1 MSEGGGGMQ
10 AYHILNAMIANKL
23 AVVIRGDNQFMAKK
37 TAEACVNG
45 GVKTLEVT
53 FTVPSASSLLESLN
67 EDYDHVIFGAGTVL
81 DSETARIAI
90 SSGARFIVSPGFD
103 KDTAKLCN
111 RYGIPYLPGCMTV
124 NEMLHAAEYGAS
136 VVKLFPGSEF
146 TPSFIKNIHGPLPH
160 IDIMPTGGITI
171 DNADDWLAAG
181 AVMLGV
187 GGEITKPAKIGD
199 YDGVKKLAAEFQN
212 LTTKG

>member
-1 MSEGGGGMQ
+1 
-10 AYHILNAMIANKL
+10 
-23 AVVIRGDNQFMAKK
+23 
-37 TAEACVNG
+37 VNG

-53 FTVPSASSLLESLN
+53 FTVPGAPGLLESLN
-67 EDYDHVIFGAGTVL
+67 EDYADVIVGAGTVI

-90 SSGARFIVSPGFD
+90 LSGARFIVSPGFN

-124 NEMLHAAEYGAS
+124 NEMLHAAEYGVS
-136 VVKLFPGSEF
+136 VVKLFSGSVF

-160 IDIMPTGGITI
+160 MDIMPTGGITI
-171 DNADDWLAAG
+171 ENAADWLAAG

-187 GGEITKPAKIGD
+187 GSEITKSAKTGD

-212 LTTKG
+212 LTVKG

>member
-1 MSEGGGGMQ
+1 MDFTILVSEGDRNMQ
-10 AYHILNAMIANKL
+10 AYRILNDIIANNL
-23 AVVIRGDNQFMAKK
+23 AVVIRGDNQFMPKK

-53 FTVPSASSLLESLN
+53 WTVAGAPGLLESLN
-67 EDYDHVIFGAGTVL
+67 EDYADVIVGAGTVI

-90 SSGARFIVSPGFD
+90 LSGARFIVSPGFN

-136 VVKLFPGSEF
+136 VVKLFPGSVF

-171 DNADDWLAAG
+171 ENAAD
-181 AVMLGV
+181 
-187 GGEITKPAKIGD
+187 
-199 YDGVKKLAAEFQN
+199 
-212 LTTKG
+212 